1 MKVLVTGAFGNIGK
15 NTVKSLLELGHKVRC
30 FDIKT
35 EANEIAAK
43 KFKGKIEMCWGDIRN
58 SHDVAAAVKGQDVVA
73 HLAAI
78 IPIDSEIKPD
88 WAKEINV
95 GGTTNLVNE
104 LKKLSPSPKLI
115 FASSTT
121 VFGYTQDKEPPRRVT
136 DPVNPTNNYTR
147 HKVECENII
156 QESGLTWCI
165 LRFAAVTP
173 VEYKPNPM
181 AFYISL
187 DSRMEFTHTK
197 DAGLAVTNA
206 VSSNKVWGKILLI
219 GGGPRNQIRYRDYI
233 NRSMEATGIGKFPE
247 EAFGNLPATPDW
259 IDTSES
265 QALLNYQ
272 HHTLDDWL
280 KDRVASLGPRKA
292 ELIAQREKIRKEWL
306 DQSPF
311 YKAFLEKKQQ
321 GKA

>member
-1 MKVLVTGAFGNIGK
+1 MKVLVTGAFGNIGT
-15 NTVKSLLELGHKVRC
+15 NTVKSLLKQRHKVRC

-35 EANEIAAK
+35 EANEAAADS
-43 KFKGKIEMCWGDIRN
+43 FKGKIDMCWGDIRN
-58 SHDVAAAVKGQDVVA
+58 PSDVAAAVKGQDVVV

-95 GGTTNLVNE
+95 GGTKNVIDE
-104 LKKLSPSPKLI
+104 MKKLSPSPKLI

-121 VFGYTQDKEPPRRVT
+121 IFGYTQDKEPPRRAT
-136 DPVNPTNNYTR
+136 DPINPTNNYTK
-147 HKVECENII
+147 HKVECEKMI

-165 LRFAAVTP
+165 LRFAAVTSL
-173 VEYKPNPM
+173 EFKPNPM

-197 DAGLAVTNA
+197 DAGLAVANA
-206 VSSNKVWGKILLI
+206 ASSDKVWGKILLI

-233 NRSMEATGIGKFPE
+233 HRSMEAIGIGKFPE

-259 IDTSES
+259 IDTTES
-265 QALLNYQ
+265 QALLKYQ
-272 HHTLDDWL
+272 QHTLDDWI
-280 KDRVASLGPRKA
+280 KDRITFLGPRKE
-292 ELIAQREKIRKEWL
+292 ELVAQREKIRKEML

-311 YKAFLEKKQQ
+311 YKAFLEKQQ
-321 GKA
+321 KG

>member
-1 MKVLVTGAFGNIGK
+1 MMKVLVTGAFGNIGS
-15 NTVKSLLELGHKVRC
+15 NTVKNLLEQKHKVRC

-43 KFKGKIEMCWGDIRN
+43 KFDGKIEMCWGDIRN
-58 SHDVAAAVKGQDVVA
+58 LQDVAAAVKGQDVVI

-78 IPIDSEIKPD
+78 IPLDSEIKPD

-95 GGTTNLVNE
+95 SGTKNIIDE

-121 VFGYTQDKEPPRRVT
+121 IFGYTQEKKPPIKVT
-136 DPVNPTNNYTR
+136 DPINPSSNYTR
-147 HKVECENII
+147 HKAEGEKLV
-156 QESGLTWCI
+156 QESGLKWCI
-165 LRFAAVTP
+165 MRFAAVTP

-197 DAGLAVTNA
+197 DAGLALANA
-206 VSSNKVWGKILLI
+206 ASSDKVWGKILLI
-219 GGGPRNQIRYRDYI
+219 GGGARNQIRYRDYI
-233 NRSMEATGIGKFPE
+233 HRSMEATGLGAFPE

-272 HHTLDDWL
+272 RHTLDDFL
-280 KDRVASLGPRKA
+280 KDRIASLGPRRA

-311 YKAFLEKKQQ
+311 YKAAQEKKQQ
-321 GKA
+321 G

>member
-1 MKVLVTGAFGNIGK
+1 MKVLVTGAFGNIGN
-15 NTVKSLLELGHKVRC
+15 NTVKSLLEQHLKVRC
-30 FDIKT
+30 FDVKT
-35 EANEIAAK
+35 EASEAAAK
-43 KFKGKIEMCWGDIRN
+43 KFQGKIEMCWGDIRN
-58 SHDVAAAVKGQDVVA
+58 AQDVAAAVKGQDVVI

-78 IPIDSEIKPD
+78 IPLDSEIKPD

-95 GGTTNLVNE
+95 SGTKNIIDE
-104 LKKLSPSPKLI
+104 MKKLSPSPKLI

-121 VFGYTQDKEPPRRVT
+121 IFGYTQEKKPPIKVT
-136 DPVNPTNNYTR
+136 DPINPSSNYTR
-147 HKVECENII
+147 HKAEGEKLV
-156 QESGLTWCI
+156 QESGLKWCI
-165 LRFAAVTP
+165 MRFAAVTP

-197 DAGLAVTNA
+197 DAGLALANA
-206 VSSNKVWGKILLI
+206 ASSDKVWGKILLI
-219 GGGPRNQIRYRDYI
+219 GGGAKNQIRYRDYI
-233 NRSMEATGIGKFPE
+233 HRSMEATGLGAFPE

-272 HHTLDDWL
+272 RHTLDDFL
-280 KDRVASLGPRKA
+280 KDRIASLGPRRA

-311 YKAFLEKKQQ
+311 YKAAQEKKQQ
-321 GKA
+321 G

>member
-1 MKVLVTGAFGNIGK
+1 MKVLVTGALGNIGS
-15 NTVKSLLELGHKVRC
+15 NAVKSLLEQGHKVRC

-35 EANEIAAK
+35 EANEKAAK
-43 KFKGKIEMCWGDIRN
+43 NFKGKIDICWGDIRN
-58 SHDVAAAVKGQDVVA
+58 SQDVAAAVKGQDVIV

-95 GGTTNLVNE
+95 GGTKNIIDE
-104 LKKLSPSPKLI
+104 IKKLSPAPKII

-121 VFGYTQDKEPPRRVT
+121 IFGYTQDKKPPMKVT
-136 DPVNPTNNYTR
+136 DPINPSSNYTK
-147 HKVECENII
+147 HKAEGEKMV

-165 LRFAAVTP
+165 MRFAAVTSI
-173 VEYKPNPM
+173 EFKPNPM
-181 AFYISL
+181 LFYISL

-197 DAGLAVTNA
+197 DAGLALANA
-206 VSSNKVWGKILLI
+206 VSSDKVWGKILLI
-219 GGGPRNQIRYRDYI
+219 GGGAKNQIRYRDYI
-233 NRSMEATGIGKFPE
+233 HRSMEATGIGKFPE

-272 HHTLDDWL
+272 HHTLDDWI
-280 KDRVASLGPRKA
+280 KDRIASLGPRKA
-292 ELIAQREKIRKEWL
+292 EIIAQREKIRKDWL

-311 YKAFLEKKQQ
+311 YKAAQEKKQQ
-321 GKA
+321 G

>member
-1 MKVLVTGAFGNIGK
+1 MKVLVTGAFGNIGN
-15 NTVKSLLELGHKVRC
+15 NTVKSLLEQGHKVRC

-35 EANEIAAK
+35 ETNEKAAK
-43 KFKGKIEMCWGDIRN
+43 SFKSKIETCWGDIRN
-58 SHDVAAAVKGQDVVA
+58 AQDVAAAVKGQDVVA

-88 WAKEINV
+88 FAKEVNV
-95 GGTTNLVNE
+95 GGTKNVIDE
-104 LKKLSPSPKLI
+104 MKKLSPAPKII

-121 VFGYTQDKEPPRRVT
+121 IFGYTQDKKPPLKVT
-136 DPVNPTNNYTR
+136 DPINPSSNYTR
-147 HKVECENII
+147 HKAEGEKMV

-165 LRFAAVTP
+165 LRFAAVTS
-173 VEYKPNPM
+173 VEFKPNPM
-181 AFYISL
+181 LFYISL

-197 DAGLAVTNA
+197 DAGLAVANA
-206 VSSNKVWGKILLI
+206 AGSDKVWGKILLI
-219 GGGPRNQIRYRDYI
+219 GGGAKNQIRYRDYVQ
-233 NRSMEATGIGKFPE
+233 RSMEAAGIGRFPE

-265 QALLNYQ
+265 QSLLNYQ
-272 HHTLDDWL
+272 RHTLDDWI
-280 KDRVASLGPRKA
+280 KDRIASLGPKKD
-292 ELIAQREKIRKEWL
+292 EFIAQRDKIRKDLL

-311 YKAFLEKKQQ
+311 YKAAQ

>member
-1 MKVLVTGAFGNIGK
+1 MMKVLVTGAFGNIGS
-15 NTVKSLLELGHKVRC
+15 NTVKNLLEQKHKVRC

-43 KFKGKIEMCWGDIRN
+43 KFDGKIEMCWGDIRN
-58 SHDVAAAVKGQDVVA
+58 LQDVAAAVKGQDVVI

-78 IPIDSEIKPD
+78 IPLDSEIKPD

-95 GGTTNLVNE
+95 SGTKNIIDE

-121 VFGYTQDKEPPRRVT
+121 IFGYTQEKKPPIKVT
-136 DPVNPTNNYTR
+136 DPINPSSNYTR
-147 HKVECENII
+147 HKAEGEKLV
-156 QESGLTWCI
+156 QESGLKWCI
-165 LRFAAVTP
+165 MRFAAVTP

-197 DAGLAVTNA
+197 DAGLALANA
-206 VSSNKVWGKILLI
+206 ASSDKVWGKILLI
-219 GGGPRNQIRYRDYI
+219 GGGARNQIRYRDYI
-233 NRSMEATGIGKFPE
+233 HRSMEATGLGAFPE

-272 HHTLDDWL
+272 RHTLDDFL
-280 KDRVASLGPRKA
+280 KDRIDSLGPRRA

-311 YKAFLEKKQQ
+311 YKAAQEKKQQ
-321 GKA
+321 G

>member
-1 MKVLVTGAFGNIGK
+1 MKVLVTGAFGNIGN
-15 NTVKSLLELGHKVRC
+15 NTVKSLLEQGHKVRC

-35 EANEIAAK
+35 EANEKAAK
-43 KFKGKIEMCWGDIRN
+43 SFKGKTETRWGDIRN
-58 SHDVAAAVKGQDVVA
+58 PQDVAAAVKGQEVVV

-95 GGTTNLVNE
+95 GGTTNLISE
-104 LKKLSPSPKLI
+104 MKKVSPSPKLI

-121 VFGYTQDKEPPRRVT
+121 VFGYTQDRKPPLKPT
-136 DPVNPTNNYTR
+136 DPVNPTNNYTK
-147 HKVECENII
+147 HKVECEKMI

-197 DAGLAVTNA
+197 DAGLAVANA
-206 VSSNKVWGKILLI
+206 ASSEKVWGKILLI
-219 GGGPRNQIRYRDYI
+219 GGGPKNQIRYRDYI
-233 NRSMEATGIGKFPE
+233 HRSMEATGIGKFPD

-272 HHTLDDWL
+272 HHTLDDWI
-280 KDRVASLGPRKA
+280 KDRIASLGPKKD
-292 ELIAQREKIRKEWL
+292 EIIVQREKIRKEWL

-311 YKAFLEKKQQ
+311 YKAKKP
-321 GKA
+321 K

>member
-15 NTVKSLLELGHKVRC
+15 NTVKSLLEQRQKVRC

-35 EANEIAAK
+35 EASEAAAAK
-43 KFKGKIEMCWGDIRN
+43 LKGKIDMCWGDIRN
-58 SHDVAAAVKGQDVVA
+58 PQDVAAAVTGQDVVI

-78 IPIDSEIKPD
+78 IPLDSEIKPD

-95 GGTTNLVNE
+95 GGTKNIIDE
-104 LKKLSPSPKLI
+104 MKKMSPSPKLI

-121 VFGYTQDKEPPRRVT
+121 IFGYTQEKKPPVKVT
-136 DPVNPTNNYTR
+136 DPINPSSNYTK
-147 HKVECENII
+147 HKAEGEKMV
-156 QESGLTWCI
+156 QESGLKWCI
-165 LRFAAVTP
+165 MRFAAVTP

-187 DSRMEFTHTK
+187 NSRMEFTHTK
-197 DAGLAVTNA
+197 DAGLALANA
-206 VSSNKVWGKILLI
+206 AKSDKVWGKILLI
-219 GGGPRNQIRYRDYI
+219 GGGAKNQITYRDYI
-233 NRSMEATGIGKFPE
+233 QRSMEATGIGAFPE

-272 HHTLDDWL
+272 RHTLDDFL
-280 KDRVASLGPRKA
+280 KDRIDSLGPRRA
-292 ELIAQREKIRKEWL
+292 ELIAQREKIRKELL
-306 DQSPF
+306 DQSPY
-311 YKAFLEKKQQ
+311 YKAFLEKQQ
-321 GKA
+321 KG

>member
-1 MKVLVTGAFGNIGK
+1 
-15 NTVKSLLELGHKVRC
+15 
-30 FDIKT
+30 
-35 EANEIAAK
+35 
-43 KFKGKIEMCWGDIRN
+43 MCWGDICN
-58 SHDVAAAVKGQDVVA
+58 SQDVAAAVKGQDVVV

-95 GGTTNLVNE
+95 GGTMNLINE
-104 LKKLSPSPKLI
+104 MKKLSPAPKII

-121 VFGYTQDKEPPRRVT
+121 IFGYTQDKKPPMKVT
-136 DPVNPTNNYTR
+136 DPINPSSNYTK
-147 HKVECENII
+147 HKTEGEKMV

-165 LRFAAVTP
+165 MRFAAVTP
-173 VEYKPNPM
+173 VEFKPNPM
-181 AFYISL
+181 AFYIAL

-197 DAGLAVTNA
+197 DAGLALANA
-206 VSSNKVWGKILLI
+206 VSSDKVWGKILLI
-219 GGGPRNQIRYRDYI
+219 GGGSRNQIRYRDYI

-272 HHTLDDWL
+272 HHTLDDWV
-280 KDRVASLGPRKA
+280 KDRVASLGPRKD
-292 ELIAQREKIRKEWL
+292 ELIAQREKIRKEML

-321 GKA
+321 G

>member
-1 MKVLVTGAFGNIGK
+1 MKVLVTGAFGNIGS
-15 NTVKSLLELGHKVRC
+15 NTVKSLLEQKHKVRC

-43 KFKGKIEMCWGDIRN
+43 KFDGKIEMCWGDIRN
-58 SHDVAAAVKGQDVVA
+58 SNDVAAAVKGQDVIV

-78 IPIDSEIKPD
+78 IPLDSEIKPD

-95 GGTTNLVNE
+95 SGTKNIIDE

-121 VFGYTQDKEPPRRVT
+121 IFGYTQEKKPPVKVT
-136 DPVNPTNNYTR
+136 DPINPSSNYTR
-147 HKVECENII
+147 HKAEGEKMV
-156 QESGLTWCI
+156 QESGLKWCI
-165 LRFAAVTP
+165 MRFAAVTP

-197 DAGLAVTNA
+197 DAGLALANA
-206 VSSNKVWGKILLI
+206 ASSDKVWDKILLI
-219 GGGPRNQIRYRDYI
+219 GGGARNQITYRDYI
-233 NRSMEATGIGKFPE
+233 NRSMEATGIGAFPE

-272 HHTLDDWL
+272 RHTLDDFL
-280 KDRVASLGPRKA
+280 KDRIASLGPRRA

-306 DQSPF
+306 DQSPY
-311 YKAFLEKKQQ
+311 YKAFLEKQQ
-321 GKA
+321 KG

>member
-1 MKVLVTGAFGNIGK
+1 MMKVLVTGAFGNIGS
-15 NTVKSLLELGHKVRC
+15 NTVKNLLEQKHKVRC

-43 KFKGKIEMCWGDIRN
+43 KFDGKIEMCWGDIRN
-58 SHDVAAAVKGQDVVA
+58 LQDVAAAVKGQDVVI

-78 IPIDSEIKPD
+78 IPLDSEIKPD

-95 GGTTNLVNE
+95 SGTKNIIDE

-121 VFGYTQDKEPPRRVT
+121 IFGYTQEKKPPIKVT
-136 DPVNPTNNYTR
+136 DPINPSSNYTR
-147 HKVECENII
+147 HKAEGEKLV
-156 QESGLTWCI
+156 QESGLKWCI
-165 LRFAAVTP
+165 MRFAAVTP

-197 DAGLAVTNA
+197 DAGLALANA
-206 VSSNKVWGKILLI
+206 ASSDKVWGKILLI
-219 GGGPRNQIRYRDYI
+219 GGGAKNQIRYRDYI
-233 NRSMEATGIGKFPE
+233 HRSMEATGLGAFPE

-272 HHTLDDWL
+272 RHTLDDFL
-280 KDRVASLGPRKA
+280 KDRIASLGPRRA

-311 YKAFLEKKQQ
+311 YKAAQEKKQQ
-321 GKA
+321 G